1 MFSRCVAPRRFFYPL
16 SRCSHP
22 ADPRLDSS
30 VTSKML
36 LRSLSLAPNAAAHR
50 ERDARHGL
58 QKCARSSAA
67 FERHCIRRGRP
78 CLAGHEMDLS
88 GFAPGLDGF
97 DHVWGGFASSEFH
110 CTTFLKSQ
118 SGGFSFACAFCPP
131 ASRIAYRSNTVKRV
145 LMCATLSRTTL
156 AHPFLSNAEH
166 AGC

>member
-97 DHVWGGFASSEFH
+97 DHVWGWVCFIGVSLHDVFKVSVRGFFI
-110 CTTFLKSQ
+110 CLCLLP
-118 SGGFSFACAFCPP
+118 SG
-131 ASRIAYRSNTVKRV
+131 
-145 LMCATLSRTTL
+145 
-156 AHPFLSNAEH
+156 
-166 AGC
+166 